1 VPGHTIIAPIAVGF
15 FGKLPARGDFVRAGL
30 SRRFTDRWDRW
41 LQLVLPV
48 CRQSMGPD
56 WDRIW
61 HAAPAWRFALT
72 DTIPVIG
79 LFMPS
84 IDRAGR
90 HFALTIAAEGV
101 SDDAPF
107 LDAVEQAG
115 RDAIGLEF
123 APDMLLA
130 RLQDLVPPPP
140 ALPTRA
146 DVMTRWWTTA
156 HDALA
161 FDGLPDAAA
170 LERMLAR

>member
-1 VPGHTIIAPIAVGF
+1 MIATVAVGF

-41 LQLVLPV
+41 LQLVLPA
-48 CRQSMGPD
+48 CRQSMGAD

-72 DTIPVIG
+72 GTTPAVG

-90 HFALTIAAEGV
+90 HFPLTIAAEGAV
-101 SDDAPF
+101 DGMPF
-107 LDAVEQAG
+107 LDAAEQAG
-115 RDAIGLEF
+115 RDAIGQEY
-123 APDMLLA
+123 APDLLLA
-130 RLQDLVPPPP
+130 RLRDLTPPPP
-140 ALPTRA
+140 AVPTGTA
-146 DVMTRWWTTA
+146 AVTRWWSA
-156 HDALA
+156 AGSALA

-170 LERMLAR
+170 LERMLDR